1 MKKLFALLLV
11 LLMLT
16 GCGVTHQENTTEA
29 PPVAESTTAT
39 TETLQKD
46 TGLRVHYVDVNQAD
60 GMILECDGEFAVIDA
75 GYPESGP
82 VMVEYLRDLGA
93 QELELVVGTHPHG
106 DHIGG
111 LPDVLDAY
119 PTDTVWTSQLP
130 YSNDYVRDFEGA
142 VRAQGIQLEMPRP
155 GEVFQLGS
163 ATIHVVG
170 PVKLQYEDANNLSLV
185 LMVEHGDNRF
195 LFTGDMEEL
204 AEHEL
209 LEAGVVL
216 KADVLKVR
224 HHGSYSSTGYRFLR
238 EVAPTYAV
246 ISCGAAND
254 YGHPHEVT
262 MSRLEDADTIIFR
275 TDRMYTITAESDGT
289 DIEFTWENRFAEP
302 WRPE

>member
-1 MKKLFALLLV
+1 M
-11 LLMLT
+11 
-16 GCGVTHQENTTEA
+16 
-29 PPVAESTTAT
+29 
-39 TETLQKD
+39 
-46 TGLRVHYVDVNQAD
+46 
-60 GMILECDGEFAVIDA
+60 
-75 GYPESGP
+75 
-82 VMVEYLRDLGA
+82 
-93 QELELVVGTHPHG
+93 
-106 DHIGG
+106 
-111 LPDVLDAY
+111 
-119 PTDTVWTSQLP
+119 
-130 YSNDYVRDFEGA
+130 
-142 VRAQGIQLEMPRP
+142 EMPRP

-209 LEAGVVL
+209 LEAGVDL
-216 KADVLKVR
+216 KADVLKVG

-238 EVAPTYAV
+238 EVAPAYSV